1 MVKYRLSKIA
11 FWAAA
16 LLAAELTLLERGA
29 VFGARPEALL
39 ALTCFA
45 ALFAADDRQ
54 GLVASWTLGLLKD
67 FGSAGPLGLHALLF
81 LAAGAVMLQVRQ
93 VLFRE
98 SPLTQV
104 AVAFVATAWVHA
116 VAAAFVA
123 LSAGGIPFGVL
134 AVKTLLS
141 AALTAA
147 LTPFLLLFLTQA
159 RWMVR

>member
-1 MVKYRLSKIA
+1 MVKYSTSKIA
-11 FWAAA
+11 FWAAV
-16 LLAAELTLLERGA
+16 LLAAELTLLERGS

-45 ALFAADDRQ
+45 ALFAGDDRQ
-54 GLVASWTLGLLKD
+54 GLLASWTLGLFKD

-81 LAAGAVMLQVRQ
+81 LGAGAVMLQVRQ

-104 AVAFVATAWVHA
+104 AVAFIATAWVHA

-123 LSAGGIPFGVL
+123 LSAGGIPIGVL
-134 AVKTLLS
+134 VGKTIVS
-141 AALTAA
+141 AILTAA
-147 LTPFLLLFLTQA
+147 VTPFLLALLTRA